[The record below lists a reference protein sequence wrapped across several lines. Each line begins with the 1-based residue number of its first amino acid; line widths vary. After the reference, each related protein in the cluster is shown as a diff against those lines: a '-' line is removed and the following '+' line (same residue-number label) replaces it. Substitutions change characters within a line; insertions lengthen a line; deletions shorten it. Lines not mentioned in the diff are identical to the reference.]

1 MEQGDKERIFT
12 IFVKTGS
19 NSLKK
24 DRQMFAKEVY
34 IARRR
39 TLIEKMA
46 LTAPQGERGIALFVG
61 NIESAAQ
68 YRDNAYKFRQDSSWL
83 YYFGLDNP
91 RYAAIIDLDT
101 ADETVYADDVE
112 IGDIIWMGPQPSIS
126 SLAAEVGVC
135 SSAPYGALDAAV
147 AKALSQGR
155 KVHFLPPTRWYNTMK
170 IASLLGIADAQVKEY
185 ASLDLTKAV
194 IAMRLVKEACEIEQ
208 LDDAGAL
215 GQEMHTIARNN
226 VKVGR
231 IEQEVVGIM
240 EGVTLSKGWGVSFPT
255 ILTQHGETLHN
266 HLHDKVIEDGKLMVI
281 DAGAENNMHYASD
294 FTRTL
299 PTGGKFTTKQREIYQ
314 IVCNANELAFQLT
327 RPGITYREIHLAT
340 ARLMLEQLKELDLV
354 RGDVDEM
361 VNLGIAGLFQPHG
374 LGHNM
379 GLDVHDMEDLG
390 ENLVGYDPDQT
401 RSTQLGLGS
410 LRMARRLVPGNVI
423 TDEPGIYF
431 IPALIDKWKAEGTG
445 KGFVNFDRLQSYYD
459 FGGIRLEDDVLVTA
473 DGARRTGPNRLPILP
488 DDVEAAMS

>member
-1 MEQGDKERIFT
+1 
-12 IFVKTGS
+12 
-19 NSLKK
+19 
-24 DRQMFAKEVY
+24 MFAKEVY

-39 TLIEKMA
+39 TLIEKMSQD
-46 LTAPQGERGIALFVG
+46 APQGSRGIALFIG
-61 NIESAAQ
+61 NAEAPAQ
-68 YRDNAYKFRQDSSWL
+68 YWDNAYKFRQESSWL
-83 YYFGLDNP
+83 YYFGLDIP
-91 RYAAIIDLDT
+91 YYAAVIDLDSAEVT
-101 ADETVYADDVE
+101 IFADDVE
-112 IGDIIWMGPQPSIS
+112 IGDIIWMGPQPSVA
-126 SLAAEVGVC
+126 SLAAEVGVAC
-135 SSAPYGALDAAV
+135 TAPYKALDAV
-147 AKALSQGR
+147 VGKALSQGR
-155 KVHFLPPTRWYNTMK
+155 KVHYLPPSRWFNTLK
-170 IASLLGIADAQVKEY
+170 ISSLVGIPAAQVKEK
-185 ASLDLTKAV
+185 SSGELTRAV
-194 IAMRLVKEACEIEQ
+194 ISMRLVKEACEIEQ
-208 LDDAGAL
+208 IDDACAL
-215 GQEMHTIARNN
+215 GYEMHTVARNN

-240 EGVTLSKGWGVSFPT
+240 EGVTLSKGWGVSFAT

-299 PTGGKFTTKQREIYQ
+299 PTGGRFTTKQREIYQ
-314 IVCNANELAFQLT
+314 IVCNANELAFSLT
-327 RPGITYREIHLAT
+327 RPGITYREVHLAT
-340 ARLMLEQLKELDLV
+340 ARLMLQQLKELDLV

-361 VNLGIAGLFQPHG
+361 VREGIAGLFQPHG

-390 ENLVGYDPDQT
+390 ENLVGYDSDQI
-401 RSTQLGLGS
+401 RSAQLGLGS

-431 IPALIDKWKAEGTG
+431 IPALIDQWKAEGTD
-445 KGFVNFDRLQSYYD
+445 KGFVNYARLESYRD

-473 DGARRTGPNRLPILP
+473 DGARRTGTHRLPILP